1 MKLNVAVSKIAVMR
15 IDNFVSTLKNDYNFK
30 EEDLLVTKDKMLS
43 FVNNYLNQ
51 VFQRLNNTSPYKER
65 YAVNYCYWN
74 DGISPYSWVFDYK
87 MYFNQHIAII
97 YNFRSANKFYENKEV
112 KAVLNLMER
121 MNLIE
126 KKVDTSYKIIGS
138 NIKFGIGDGVYL
150 FSKITLQNN
159 SGQVCHIAEDDHCYV
174 LYSGLNLNDDN
185 CKQTTYIFP
194 EAFKALTYL
203 SPPL

>member
-15 IDNFVSTLKNDYNFK
+15 IDNFVSTLKNDYDFK
-30 EEDLLVTKDKMLS
+30 EEDLLATKDKMLS

-51 VFQRLNNTSPYKER
+51 VFQRLDNTSSYEER

-97 YNFRSANKFYENKEV
+97 YNFRRANKFYENKEV
-112 KAVLNLMER
+112 KAVLDLMER

-126 KKVDTSYKIIGS
+126 KKKEEHKDKTFPKIPWSWEMPGLTPEERKERKRIWSITSAMT
-138 NIKFGIGDGVYL
+138 GDEL
-150 FSKITLQNN
+150 DRFF
-159 SGQVCHIAEDDHCYV
+159 HC
-174 LYSGLNLNDDN
+174 
-185 CKQTTYIFP
+185 K
-194 EAFKALTYL
+194 
-203 SPPL
+203 